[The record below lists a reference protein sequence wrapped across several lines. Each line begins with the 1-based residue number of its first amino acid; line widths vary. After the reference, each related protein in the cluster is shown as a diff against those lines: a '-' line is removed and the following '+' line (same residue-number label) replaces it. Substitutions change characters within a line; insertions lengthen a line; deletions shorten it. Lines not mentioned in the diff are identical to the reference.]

1 MPGSLFF
8 IKGFADDTVSGETE
22 SLRGDEIAV
31 FSRAVICTF
40 ALSVVAL
47 GGCAQSSNN
56 KDRETVSRGVDTA
69 VSETNAGLEDAILSP
84 ATDLNLRRT
93 EIPQRLKDLKSVYSP
108 AEKLSCADIENEV
121 VALTEILGVDYD
133 DVPSEE
139 LSDSEKAG
147 QGAANATLDV
157 ISGATSGAI
166 PFRGLVRMATG
177 ASAHE
182 KRIRASYL
190 RGLQRRSY
198 LKGLGQS
205 LGCEPPASPLP
216 PSEPEPVVIYK

>member
-1 MPGSLFF
+1 MANRMLIG
-8 IKGFADDTVSGETE
+8 
-22 SLRGDEIAV
+22 
-31 FSRAVICTF
+31 AVILAAAVT
-40 ALSVVAL
+40 L
-47 GGCAQSSNN
+47 GSCAQSPD
-56 KDRETVSRGVDTA
+56 KDRKPVSRGVDTA
-69 VSETNAGLEDAILSP
+69 VSETGAGLENAVLSP

-108 AEKLSCADIENEV
+108 TEKLSCADIEEEV
-121 VALTEILGVDYD
+121 TGLTEILGVDVD
-133 DVPSEE
+133 DISSDEP
-139 LSDSEKAG
+139 SDSEKAG
-147 QGAANATLDV
+147 RGAANATLGV

-198 LKGLGQS
+198 LKGLGQNA
-205 LGCEPPASPLP
+205 GCEPPASPLP
-216 PSEPEPVVIYK
+216 PTEPDLAVVYE